1 MSFIG
6 AHVFALGML
15 ASILAIAACESERSR
30 SASGEPSRMSAWQSL
45 PPDYNRGPPLRN
57 FP

>member
-6 AHVFALGML
+6 VQAFALGML
-15 ASILAIAACESERSR
+15 ASILAIAACASEPPR
-30 SASGEPSRMSAWQSL
+30 SASGESSPASEWRRL
-45 PPDYNRGPPLRN
+45 PPDYARGPPLRN